1 MRTVEIPVMKDDLR
15 FASEAIQ
22 KIASEAMQRIEN
34 LYSLRFSGKSPEP
47 VTPLSGLTQSNQNST
62 KVDDLFI
69 LNSNPTN
76 PVNSFTPDRQTNKPK
91 VSENHN
97 PVRTLQPESRPELID
112 SNLHGLE
119 L

>member
-1 MRTVEIPVMKDDLR
+1 MRTVEIPVMEDDLR

-34 LYSLRFSGKSPEP
+34 LYSLRFSGKSLEP
-47 VTPLSGLTQSNQNST
+47 SARSTQNTT

-76 PVNSFTPDRQTNKPK
+76 PVNSFTPDIQTNRPK
-91 VSENHN
+91 VSENFN

>member
-1 MRTVEIPVMKDDLR
+1 MRTVEIPVMEDDLR

-34 LYSLRFSGKSPEP
+34 LYSLRFSGKSTEP
-47 VTPLSGLTQSNQNST
+47 QTQNST

-69 LNSNPTN
+69 LNSNPI
-76 PVNSFTPDRQTNKPK
+76 NSLTPDVQTNKPK
-91 VSENHN
+91 VSENPN

-112 SNLHGLE
+112 SNLHSLE

>member
-1 MRTVEIPVMKDDLR
+1 MRTVEIPVMEDDLR

-34 LYSLRFSGKSPEP
+34 LYSLRFSGISPEP
-47 VTPLSGLTQSNQNST
+47 SVRLNQSTQNTT

-91 VSENHN
+91 VSENPN
-97 PVRTLQPESRPELID
+97 PVRVLQPESRPELID